1 MGKGTPGK
9 VGLILLTRKPV
20 PTCAR
25 GFRVKTLKKP
35 LKPSP
40 WPGLHQQR
48 IHREEGR
55 GEGLRTQWGICNGS
69 VQVSEQGCSTRAKFH
84 FWISMCL
91 QQQLLQGSQSCQSS
105 IPTPRGFGCAVPRC
119 SNKFYSILFYSIP
132 PSPQGRYDPT
142 PQSFKIGFSDYFAPT
157 VISPES
163 PCFSAVAHTL
173 SLTLS

>member
-1 MGKGTPGK
+1 MKPEACYQQWQYCHYTSDPMGKGTPGK

-20 PTCAR
+20 PTCAC
-25 GFRVKTLKKP
+25 GFRVKTLKKT

-84 FWISMCL
+84 FWISMWL

-105 IPTPRGFGCAVPRC
+105 IPTPRGSWLC
-119 SNKFYSILFYSIP
+119 S
-132 PSPQGRYDPT
+132 
-142 PQSFKIGFSDYFAPT
+142 A
-157 VISPES
+157 
-163 PCFSAVAHTL
+163 
-173 SLTLS
+173 SLL